1 MTINIMLIEG
11 RESHIITG
19 GKEAS
24 MFEIAQS
31 FQLTF
36 VTDMLAAV
44 AFAVSGSLVAS
55 RKGLDIF
62 GFMWL
67 AFLTGVGGGTVRDV
81 VLDVPVFWIVEPAHV
96 VACLLTA
103 TLMFFVAP
111 KVASRMQLVLW
122 FDAIGLALVTVVGT
136 VKGLDHGVAPLIAVV
151 MGVVTATVG
160 GILRDIVGNEKS
172 IILRREIYVTAAVL
186 GGSTYVGLSTLELGL
201 TEAAIA
207 AFLVTFIVRGLAMT
221 YNWSLPSFYREPRG
235 ADDR

>member
-1 MTINIMLIEG
+1 
-11 RESHIITG
+11 
-19 GKEAS
+19 
-24 MFEIAQS
+24 MFEFAES

-55 RKGLDIF
+55 RKGLDIL

-67 AFLTGVGGGTVRDV
+67 AVLTGVGGGTVRDL

-96 VACLLTA
+96 AACLLTA
-103 TLMFFVAP
+103 AIMFFVAP
-111 KVASRMQLVLW
+111 KVASRMRLVLW

-136 VKGLDHGVAPLIAVV
+136 VKGLDQGVAPLIAVV

-172 IILRREIYVTAAVL
+172 VILRREIYVTAAVL
-186 GGSTYVGLSTLELGL
+186 GGSTFVALSALEIGR
-201 TEAAIA
+201 TEAAIV
-207 AFLVTFIVRGLAMT
+207 AFLVTVVVRGLAIIF
-221 YNWSLPSFYREPRG
+221 NWSLPSFYREPRETDNT
-235 ADDR
+235 ATSDDR